1 MKLTREQ
8 VEHLAYLI
16 RLGLTDQEVEQ
27 LQEQLSSIL
36 GYFEMLQ
43 ELDTESIP
51 PTARVISLENVMRPD
66 SVDSSMPVEEVLA
79 NAPDRE
85 DDYFK
90 VRAVL
95 DTGSADVFEV

>member
-1 MKLTREQ
+1 MRLTKEQ

-16 RLGLTDQEVEQ
+16 RLGLSDQEVEQ

-43 ELDTESIP
+43 ELDTEAIP
-51 PTARVISLENVMRPD
+51 PTARVISVENIMRADAVEP
-66 SVDSSMPVEEVLA
+66 SMPVDEVLA

-95 DTGSADVFEV
+95 GSGSADVFES

>member
-8 VEHLAYLI
+8 VEHLAFLI
-16 RLGLTDQEVEQ
+16 RLGLSAEELEQ
-27 LQEQLSSIL
+27 FGEQLSSIL
-36 GYFEMLQ
+36 GYFETLQ
-43 ELDTESIP
+43 ELDTETIP
-51 PTARVISLENVMRPD
+51 PTARVISLQNVMRPD
-66 SVDSSMPVEEVLA
+66 EVQCSLTVEEVLA

-95 DTGSADVFEV
+95 DLESADIYEV